1 MSKALCLRAIALGV
15 GAITLLG
22 LTASGNAAGKYP
34 LGKAEIVV
42 GATAAQT
49 GLFSL
54 DGAHFKRAF
63 ELWADQV
70 NAKGGILGS
79 KVKLIVYDDQS
90 KGTTAASLYER
101 LITVDKADVL
111 LGNCCGPLTAATV
124 PIAEK
129 YNVLMVQGGNCGDNV
144 YEGGF
149 KFQIGTM
156 PGLATTHAE
165 KLFDWADSLP
175 ESQRPKKVAIIHN
188 PLSFAFYAG
197 QGALKMAKERGYDV
211 VFYEQYDIKTPDY
224 APLMTKIKATNPDM
238 LIVGAW
244 AKEGILQVRA
254 MKEIDFNPKVFFHA
268 GAPPTPAFFK
278 ALGKDSNYAMWTS
291 HWGPEYNTPGTD
303 EFVEAYTKKF
313 GFPPYDWI
321 ASAYDSGR
329 ALEQAIVATKS
340 LDGKTLRKWAAK
352 SKGIQLLGGKLAW
365 DKTGAPNTV
374 YALSQLYEGK
384 AIVVYPASMGQRP
397 GVKPFYPRPKWSN
410 IDTQWK
416 DLPKLG
422 G

>member
-1 MSKALCLRAIALGV
+1 
-15 GAITLLG
+15 
-22 LTASGNAAGKYP
+22 
-34 LGKAEIVV
+34 
-42 GATAAQT
+42 
-49 GLFSL
+49 
-54 DGAHFKRAF
+54 
-63 ELWADQV
+63 
-70 NAKGGILGS
+70 
-79 KVKLIVYDDQS
+79 
-90 KGTTAASLYER
+90 
-101 LITVDKADVL
+101 
-111 LGNCCGPLTAATV
+111 
-124 PIAEK
+124 
-129 YNVLMVQGGNCGDNV
+129 
-144 YEGGF
+144 
-149 KFQIGTM
+149 
-156 PGLATTHAE
+156 
-165 KLFDWADSLP
+165 
-175 ESQRPKKVAIIHN
+175 
-188 PLSFAFYAG
+188 
-197 QGALKMAKERGYDV
+197 
-211 VFYEQYDIKTPDY
+211 
-224 APLMTKIKATNPDM
+224 
-238 LIVGAW
+238 
-244 AKEGILQVRA
+244 